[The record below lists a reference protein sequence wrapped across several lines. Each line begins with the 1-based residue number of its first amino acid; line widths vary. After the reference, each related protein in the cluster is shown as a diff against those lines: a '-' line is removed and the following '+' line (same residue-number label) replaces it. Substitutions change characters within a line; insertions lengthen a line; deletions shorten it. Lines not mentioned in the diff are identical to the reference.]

1 MPISSLVCNIYQ
13 VGPKYSLKAERY
25 TIERKESL
33 TWYRKPKWTFWP
45 TQHFVQ
51 AYHPTCSFSLPDD
64 SKPGCLTQWCCH
76 LLSVAS
82 QWARFLQQSVVW
94 HSLWAFSEDT
104 VKGPYDPHSK
114 WVQRFCNFTC
124 ISVKRNRT
132 REVTWL
138 AWGHSAK
145 PRRIGAVSPTST
157 PTFFS
162 LPAPCLSALRLMAL
176 TVGFYIT
183 VTFKPQNVM
192 FSQPCYN

>member
-1 MPISSLVCNIYQ
+1 MNFLANPTLCSSLSSNTILFLFQMTANQIVWHKSAVIYYLLQ
-13 VGPKYSLKAERY
+13 ANGPG
-25 TIERKESL
+25 
-33 TWYRKPKWTFWP
+33 
-45 TQHFVQ
+45 
-51 AYHPTCSFSLPDD
+51 SF
-64 SKPGCLTQWCCH
+64 K
-76 LLSVAS
+76 
-82 QWARFLQQSVVW
+82 QQSVVW

-114 WVQRFCNFTC
+114 WVKWFCNFSC

-132 REVTWL
+132 REVKWL
-138 AWGHSAK
+138 AWGHRAK

-176 TVGFYIT
+176 IVGFYIT
-183 VTFKPQNVM
+183 VTFKLQNVM